1 MKNSSNQKYWY
12 FRFPEDFFEDI
23 NIRKLETMRDGFE
36 FVVILLKLYCLAVK
50 DGGTFQVPTNDKGD
64 VDFNLIANIVRHTTQ
79 NVFDAIEAFVDLGLM
94 EVVTSIEKTSF
105 RAFQVENMTGQS
117 SKEADVKRLQ
127 RAQLE
132 QQKQEL
138 LPSQTEE
145 VYRLGIYENILL
157 TATELS
163 KVTSEYINADNLIKR
178 LSVKKKSDKEYNTKY
193 QSDFEALM
201 ELLLREGIVSGS
213 EPDEAPGVPRGVF
226 NNVKLSAAEW
236 DTLCKK
242 FAEPEKLINH
252 ISKRLYEGGYK
263 MPSHYAFAV
272 KCGKEDGWL
281 TVADKLLAEE
291 TAKRAKLAEDEMCKE
306 LEAEKD
312 KEVEEFKRR
321 KKEELGFESDEE
333 LSEYLAAQRATLTE
347 KINKTFSNK

>member
-1 MKNSSNQKYWY
+1 MKNSTQKYWY

-50 DGGTFQVPTNDKGD
+50 DGGTFQVPTNDDGG
-64 VDFNLIANIVRHTTQ
+64 VDFVLISNIVRHSPQ
-79 NVFDAIEAFVDLGLM
+79 NVYDAIKAFVELGLM
-94 EVVTSIEKTSF
+94 EIVTSVEKTSF
-105 RAFQVENMTGQS
+105 RAFQVENMTGRS
-117 SKEADVKRLQ
+117 SKEADAKRLQ
-127 RAQLE
+127 RAQQE

-138 LPSQTEE
+138 LPSQIED

-157 TATELS
+157 TASELS
-163 KVTSEYINADNLIKR
+163 KVTSEYSNADNLIKR
-178 LSVKKKSDKEYNTKY
+178 LSVNKKSDKDYSTKY
-193 QSDFEALM
+193 QTDYEALM
-201 ELLLREGIVSGS
+201 ELIKKEGVIAGS
-213 EPDEAPGVPRGVF
+213 DPDEAPGVPKGVF

-252 ISKRLYEGGYK
+252 ISKRIYEGGYK

-272 KCGKEDGWL
+272 KCGNEDGWL

-291 TAKRAKLAEDEMCKE
+291 AAKRAKSAEDEMCKE
-306 LEAEKD
+306 LEAEMD
-312 KEVEEFKRR
+312 KEVEAFYRR
-321 KKEELGFESDEE
+321 KKEELGFKTDEE
-333 LSEYLAAQRATLTE
+333 VSEYFTEQRASLSDI
-347 KINKTFSNK
+347 INKTFSKK